1 MIRTLG
7 GVAAGVAIAIV
18 LMMVV
23 EAIGNALFPTPA
35 IDLNDPNAPQALPLA
50 NQLFP
55 ILGWFLG
62 TLVGGWFAIR
72 LSGRDWTV
80 WLIAASVL
88 VGELLDYLLGRHN
101 AWVMIAGI
109 LAPLVA
115 AWAAQKLPG
124 GKSRLSA

>member
-1 MIRTLG
+1 MACASNSMRSIRYFTRSP
-7 GVAAGVAIAIV
+7 IDTI
-18 LMMVV
+18 
-23 EAIGNALFPTPA
+23 PTSRP
-35 IDLNDPNAPQALPLA
+35 PETTGRCRTRLA

-124 GKSRLSA
+124 GKTRLSA